1 MFFLILIFLNFLI
14 QAKEYSLEIVSYNA
28 QNFFDSNHDEGHEDF
43 QFLPKNHLL
52 KKEGCKKLQPS
63 KKSACRKLDW
73 NEKSVSLKISQI
85 KKAVGNPDVLAMVE
99 IENEIVAKKLA
110 LELGF
115 PNFILA
121 KKHDFRGITTSL
133 FFKSGKVLRSSEI
146 PVKNSRSILEVKVDF
161 DRFGPITFFVNHWP
175 SQGHIGHQR
184 EFAGDLLQK
193 RIRKIQDEKIIILG
207 DFNLDPRFESNSLFE
222 NKNFIDLSPADMGTY
237 FFIPEKRWF
246 GFDRIL
252 ISQNLKQNVG
262 TFSVLSKK
270 EISGKFI
277 LKGKSELIPHP
288 FKYNSLDPKHAG
300 FSDHF
305 PVRLVIIPIDRKK
318 I

>member
-1 MFFLILIFLNFLI
+1 MFFLIFVFFNFSV

-28 QNFFDSNHDEGHEDF
+28 QNFFDSEHDNGHEDF

-63 KKSACRKLDW
+63 KKSACKKLDW

-110 LELGF
+110 IALGF

-121 KKHDFRGITTSL
+121 KKHDSRGITTSL
-133 FFKSGKVLRSSEI
+133 FFRSGKVLRNREI
-146 PVKNSRSILEVKVDF
+146 PVKNSRSILEVKLDF

-175 SQGHIGHQR
+175 SQGHIGHNR
-184 EFAGDLLQK
+184 ELAGNLLEH
-193 RIRKIQDEKIIILG
+193 RIMQIQGEKIIILG

-222 NKNFIDLSPADMGTY
+222 NKNLIDLSPADMGTY
-237 FFIPEKRWF
+237 FYFPEKRWY

-252 ISQNLKQNVG
+252 ISQNLKKNVE
-262 TFSVLSKK
+262 TFSVLRKK
-270 EISGKFI
+270 EISGQFF
-277 LKGKSELIPHP
+277 LKGKLELIPHP